1 MSATTASSPGP
12 APRPAPGA
20 SARRQARSADTVRT
34 TVVAISAVV
43 AVVGGF
49 LGSGAVVGTPIDQAA
64 GGALSAS
71 STLVAPGGPAF
82 SIWSVIYAGLVVL
95 AVHQLLPR
103 QRSDPRQRA
112 VGWWVAASLLLNAA
126 WILIAQA
133 GSVVGALVA
142 ITALLAVLVV
152 AFARLLPSRPS
163 SVVQAVVLDGV
174 VGLYLGWVAIAT
186 VANAAGALV
195 GAAGWSATGAGATAW
210 AVAVLLVAAGVGV
223 LLALA
228 GRGRLAPA
236 ASLAWGLVWIAIAR
250 TTGAPVSTVTAVAA
264 VVAALVVVASAVVLR
279 AALLRGRVTSTRR
292 ETARR

>member
-1 MSATTASSPGP
+1 MTAAAPPSGPSSR
-12 APRPAPGA
+12 AASGA
-20 SARRQARSADTVRT
+20 QDRRRARSADTVRS
-34 TVVAISAVV
+34 TVVAVSAVV

-71 STLVAPGGPAF
+71 ATLVAPGGPAF
-82 SIWSVIYAGLVVL
+82 SIWSVVYAGLVVL
-95 AVHQLLPR
+95 AAYQLLPG
-103 QRSDPRQRA
+103 QRSDPRQRRA
-112 VGWWVAASLLLNAA
+112 GWWVAASLLLNAA

-142 ITALLAVLVV
+142 IAALLAVLVV
-152 AFARLLPSRPS
+152 ACARLLPTAPS
-163 SVVQAVVLDGV
+163 SALQGVVLDGV

-195 GAAGWSATGAGATAW
+195 GAAGWSATGAAATAW
-210 AVAVLLVAAGVGV
+210 AVLVLVVAAGVGV
-223 LLALA
+223 LLALT

-250 TTGAPVSTVTAVAA
+250 TTGAPVSAIVTVVAVL
-264 VVAALVVVASAVVLR
+264 AALVVVAAAVVLR
-279 AALLRGRVTSTRR
+279 VALLRGRVSSTRR
-292 ETARR
+292 EPARR